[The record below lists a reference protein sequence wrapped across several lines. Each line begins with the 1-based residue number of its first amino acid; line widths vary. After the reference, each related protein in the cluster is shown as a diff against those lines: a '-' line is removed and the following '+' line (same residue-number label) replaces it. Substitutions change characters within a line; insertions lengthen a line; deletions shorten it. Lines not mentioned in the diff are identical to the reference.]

1 MRILHIFADKL
12 GKLDVPKEHGH
23 EFPKEKKNIFLEIN
37 IATFLDSALRSNILY
52 DSSIDIVK
60 FLTELLQWEY
70 MADCLTQMGIT
81 TTILDI
87 LSFFCTDLAPSR
99 PEQSPEIKV
108 SYSDDSID
116 LSNKDDVL
124 ISQCLDFLKKHS
136 QITRLSQHSFS
147 IWGMRL
153 HYSLSFELS

>member
-1 MRILHIFADKL
+1 
-12 GKLDVPKEHGH
+12 
-23 EFPKEKKNIFLEIN
+23 
-37 IATFLDSALRSNILY
+37 
-52 DSSIDIVK
+52 
-60 FLTELLQWEY
+60 

-108 SYSDDSID
+108 SYTDDSID

-124 ISQCLDFLKKHS
+124 ISQCLDFLKIIVKLRGS
-136 QITRLSQHSFS
+136 PNTLSVY
-147 IWGMRL
+147 GK
-153 HYSLSFELS
+153 